1 MAIIQKLEF
10 LDILRRGER
19 ENNDKSSFKQ
29 GELEAQYQA
38 RVAYL

>member
-10 LDILRRGER
+10 LDILREDR